1 MPSKNEKKQKS
12 LFLKKFKL
20 QCDFHNYENYVLS
33 QLVFFC
39 CVFLNFHLPS
49 TSSNVFCVFF
59 RKFSFPLWK
68 KTHFFH
74 FSPDFLQSSFTL
86 RIWNWWNCVL
96 ISFEKKT
103 LIFETL
109 LFQFVEQKRAW
120 LMVFSKGDQI
130 LFLKNDFFTLEYQI
144 SQNVKK
150 VSKTVFS
157 ARLGGVCKPQKKR
170 KLHLPVW
177 FWNTKIRITAVFT
190 IWKILGHEILK
201 NQKTTF
207 FSQRGWRFFKN
218 TAAFVLCV
226 RGLTL

>member
-1 MPSKNEKKQKS
+1 MW
-12 LFLKKFKL
+12 F
-20 QCDFHNYENYVLS
+20 S
-33 QLVFFC
+33 QLWKLRAFSRRIFFLRFSWFSFAKYIKHC
-39 CVFLNFHLPS
+39 FLCVFQKVLIS
-49 TSSNVFCVFF
+49 TV
-59 RKFSFPLWK
+59 K
-68 KTHFFH
+68 KTHVFH

-130 LFLKNDFFTLEYQI
+130 VFLKNDFFTLEYQI

-157 ARLGGVCKPQKKR
+157 ARLVGVCKPQKKTQIAS
-170 KLHLPVW
+170 PSV
-177 FWNTKIRITAVFT
+177 
-190 IWKILGHEILK
+190 ILK
-201 NQKTTF
+201 HQNENHSGIYDLKNPRAWNLEKPKNDVF
-207 FSQRGWRFFKN
+207 FSARLKIFFK
-218 TAAFVLCV
+218 TQRHLCYALE
-226 RGLTL
+226 G

>member
-1 MPSKNEKKQKS
+1 MW
-12 LFLKKFKL
+12 F
-20 QCDFHNYENYVLS
+20 S
-33 QLVFFC
+33 QLWKLRAFSRRIFLRFSWFSFTKYIKHC
-39 CVFLNFHLPS
+39 FLCVFQKVLIS
-49 TSSNVFCVFF
+49 TV
-59 RKFSFPLWK
+59 K
-68 KTHFFH
+68 KTHVFH

-130 LFLKNDFFTLEYQI
+130 LFLKNYFFTLEYKI
-144 SQNVKK
+144 SQNAKK

-157 ARLGGVCKPQKKR
+157 ARLGGVCKPKKKR

-207 FSQRGWRFFKN
+207 FSQRGWRFFLK
-218 TAAFVLCV
+218 TQRHLCYALE
-226 RGLTL
+226 G

>member
-1 MPSKNEKKQKS
+1 M
-12 LFLKKFKL
+12 
-20 QCDFHNYENYVLS
+20 LS

-157 ARLGGVCKPQKKR
+157 ARLGGCANQK
-170 KLHLPVW
+170 
-177 FWNTKIRITAVFT
+177 ITQIASPSV
-190 IWKILGHEILK
+190 ILK
-201 NQKTTF
+201 HQNQNHSGIYDLKNPRAWNLEKPKNDVF
-207 FSQRGWRFFKN
+207 FSARLKIFF
-218 TAAFVLCV
+218 
-226 RGLTL
+226 